1 MKMIEW
7 FNCSAIFSS
16 ESVSNISDM
25 ELQKLSNIVVAMSK
39 AGFKSRCKIATTL
52 GEATA
57 VAQCWNKSI
66 VCSVRWCRIQW

>member
-1 MKMIEW
+1 MIQL
-7 FNCSAIFSS
+7 SS
-16 ESVSNISDM
+16 ESVWYIADM
-25 ELQKLSNIVVAMSK
+25 KLQKLDDIVVAKSK

-66 VCSVRWCRIQW
+66 VWSVRWRRIQW